1 MPFEKFIPP
10 RKQKP
15 PQVSV
20 KKTGTIS
27 LDTPLVKEF
36 GLDRVDHVVLYFDPA
51 KKLIGIRPADNSKDK
66 AAIKLTHRTRVS
78 SVQARPFFENY
89 GIKLEKTA
97 RYSAEFD
104 AANGMVIVALPDVK
118 RRRGPRKKHVSA

>member
-51 KKLIGIRPADNSKDK
+51 KKLIGIKPADNAKDK

-78 SVQARPFFENY
+78 SVRARSFFDNY
-89 GIKLEKTA
+89 GIKLEKTS

-104 AANGMVIVALPDVK
+104 EQNGMVIVALPDVK
-118 RRRGPRKKHVSA
+118 RRRGPRKKRV

>member
-51 KKLIGIRPADNSKDK
+51 KKLIGIRPADNSR
-66 AAIKLTHRTRVS
+66 LRS
-78 SVQARPFFENY
+78 SSR
-89 GIKLEKTA
+89 TA
-97 RYSAEFD
+97 RA
-104 AANGMVIVALPDVK
+104 
-118 RRRGPRKKHVSA
+118 